1 MSRLFG
7 TDGVR
12 GVANKELT
20 PELAFKLGRAGAFV
34 LAQEVAHTPTIIVG
48 CDTRISCDMLE
59 AALVAGICSV
69 GATALVCGVVP
80 TPAIAHLVK
89 KYGCDA
95 GVVISASHNPYEYN
109 GIKFFSSLGHK
120 LLDEIEDE
128 IETIIHGGES
138 TVPSPTGAGIGNR
151 IMCEDALEDYVSFVE
166 ATVSTKLSG
175 MKIAIDCA
183 NGASYKAAPAL
194 FEKIGVEFK
203 VINNQPD
210 GLNINKNC
218 GSTHMG
224 HLCELVKNGDFD
236 LGIAFDGDADRML
249 ACDENGE
256 IVDGDV
262 LMAIVAKD
270 LKAQGKLND
279 DTIVVTVM
287 SNIGLDVFAKNN
299 GMKTVKTKVGDRYVL
314 EEMLNEGYSIGG
326 EQSGH
331 IILLEHNTTGDGL
344 LNAVQLLQ
352 VLKRSGKKFSE
363 NAKIIQIYPQV
374 LVNAKVSNKNKYG
387 FLEVPEIAEMCKSL
401 EREFHGEGRVLIR
414 PSGTEPLVR
423 VMIEGKDI
431 KFITAK
437 ATELA
442 KLIEEKLL
450 EEK

>member
-12 GVANKELT
+12 GIANKELT
-20 PELAFKLGRAGAFV
+20 PELAFKLGRTGAWV
-34 LAQEVAHTPTIIVG
+34 LAKETQHTPKIIVG

-59 AALVAGICSV
+59 SALVAGICSV
-69 GATALVCGVVP
+69 GASALVCGVVP
-80 TPAIAHLVK
+80 TPAIAYLVK
-89 KYGCDA
+89 QYGCDA

-109 GIKFFSSLGHK
+109 GIKFFSNEGHK
-120 LLDEIEDE
+120 LPDAIEDE
-128 IETIIHGGES
+128 IEEIIHGGEY

-151 IMCEDALEDYVSFVE
+151 IVCEEALEDYVRFIQ
-166 ATVSTKLSG
+166 STITTDIRG
-175 MKIAIDCA
+175 MKLVIDCA
-183 NGASYKAAPAL
+183 NGAASAAAPIL
-194 FEKIGVEFK
+194 FERLGVDFV
-203 VINNQPD
+203 VISNEPD
-210 GLNINKNC
+210 GININKDC
-218 GSTHMG
+218 GSTHMQ
-224 HLCELVKNGDFD
+224 HLCDLVETGGFD
-236 LGIAFDGDADRML
+236 LGLAFDGDADRML
-249 ACDENGE
+249 ACDANGNL
-256 IVDGDV
+256 IDGDV

-270 LKAQGKLND
+270 LKAQGKLHD

-287 SNIGLDVFAKNN
+287 SNIGLDVFAKAN

-314 EEMLNEGYSIGG
+314 EEMLCEGYSIGG

-352 VLKRSGKKFSE
+352 VIKRSGQSLAE

-387 FLEVPEIAEMCKSL
+387 YLEVPEIAEMCKSL
-401 EREFHGEGRVLIR
+401 EDEFHGEGRVLIR

-423 VMIEGKDI
+423 VMIEGKDQA
-431 KFITAK
+431 FITAK

-442 KLIEEKLL
+442 KLIEKKLW

>member
-20 PELAFKLGRAGAFV
+20 PELAFKLGRVGAFV
-34 LAQEVAHTPTIIVG
+34 LSEEAAHSPKIIVG

-59 AALVAGICSV
+59 AALVSGICSV

-120 LLDEIEDE
+120 LPDSTEDRIEE
-128 IETIIHGGES
+128 IIHGEEY
-138 TVPSPTGAGIGNR
+138 TVPSPIGNGVGNR
-151 IMCEDALEDYVSFVE
+151 VLCEQALDDYVAFVE
-166 ATVSTKLSG
+166 STVTTQLKG

-183 NGASYKAAPAL
+183 NGASFEAAPRL
-194 FEKIGVEFK
+194 FERLGVECH
-203 VINNQPD
+203 VINHQPN
-210 GLNINKNC
+210 GVNINKDC
-218 GSTHMG
+218 GSTHMER
-224 HLCELVKNGDFD
+224 LCEIVKTGDFD

-256 IVDGDV
+256 MIDGDV
-262 LMAIVAKD
+262 IMAIVALD
-270 LKAQGKLND
+270 LKLQGKLKD

-287 SNIGLDVFAKNN
+287 SNIGLDVFAREN

-314 EEMLNEGYSIGG
+314 EKMLNEGYSIGG

-352 VLKRSGKKFSE
+352 VLKRSGKTISE
-363 NAKIIQIYPQV
+363 NALIIQIYPQV
-374 LVNAKVSNKNKYG
+374 LVNARVSNKKKYG
-387 FLEVPEIAEMCKSL
+387 YLEVPEIAEMCKAL
-401 EREFHGEGRVLIR
+401 ETEFHGEGRVLIR

-423 VMIEGKDI
+423 VMIEGKDQD
-431 KFITAK
+431 FITLK

-442 KLIEEKLL
+442 KLIETKLM